1 VTPDELSWTLWQ
13 ESVVTGQHYC
23 CGFMPSGYPTHA
35 RDPSHSTTC
44 TRQHSSQPG
53 VPTASF
59 GSSAELATSDAA
71 TKSPQPPAG
80 TQSPLSARALYSS
93 SEPFGRPYS
102 LQRISL
108 HSASVLNRRGNRL
121 SGDSSVADTEYSQ
134 ASTLL
139 ACLLLASQAGTLSSR
154 CRRHPRRSVHIASA
168 SWPSR
173 FWSTPT
179 HSSTLATSLPHG

>member
-1 VTPDELSWTLWQ
+1 MNSA
-13 ESVVTGQHYC
+13 GH
-23 CGFMPSGYPTHA
+23 CGRSQW
-35 RDPSHSTTC
+35 SLVSTTAVGSC
-44 TRQHSSQPG
+44 QAGIQPTLAILRTQLP
-53 VPTASF
+53 VLANTARSRVYRRHP
-59 GSSAELATSDAA
+59 SAHQRNW
-71 TKSPQPPAG
+71 QPPM
-80 TQSPLSARALYSS
+80 QRPSPLSL
-93 SEPFGRPYS
+93 RPVPS
-102 LQRISL
+102 
-108 HSASVLNRRGNRL
+108 RL
-121 SGDSSVADTEYSQ
+121 SRPGHSIRPANLSADRTRPANLTALGQCAQPEEDTGSLADSSVADTEYSQ